1 MSASTCK
8 RTPFDATRRKHD
20 LCRGRGAGFLDVKA
34 VDANLLDLLKK
45 ATQFVVPIYQRVYSW
60 DHSECDQLWKDII
73 RAGGS
78 DTIGAHFTGS
88 IVYVEKD
95 QGTIAQ
101 AEPALII
108 DGQQRTT
115 TVTRLLAALAAHLD
129 SLPEAEQEPVAG
141 FAPRKIRG
149 LWLTNEYETGDKY
162 FKLILS
168 QGDKEALKAV
178 VRNDPL
184 PTGSASRVIANF
196 QFFVSRLK
204 DEATDIV
211 AVCKGISKL
220 VVVDVHLARGVDNP
234 QLVFEAMNSTG
245 KKLSQADLI
254 RNFVL
259 MDLEPSQQ
267 TNLYEGYWFPM
278 EQEFKGANER
288 RFDEFVRHFLTVRT
302 GTIPRL
308 EDIYDAFKDFTFAQ
322 AEAGVDQKAVVVDLG
337 QSAKHFVAMA
347 MGKETNPKLATRF
360 IEIEQL
366 KAIVAYPFLLRVY
379 QDYASGRVSDA
390 EFAQI
395 LDAVISY
402 LFRRT
407 ICRIPTNS
415 LNKTFASLA
424 GQVNPMKYVESVWGQ
439 FLTLDSYK
447 RFPDDEEF
455 QRYLRE
461 EDLYHLQRAPYF
473 LVKMEN
479 HSHKEP
485 ISVGDYTIEH
495 VMPQNENLSKVWRD
509 MLGPDWADIQARWL
523 HTLGNLTLTGY
534 NPELSDRPFLEK
546 RDMAGGFK
554 DSHLQLN
561 KNLAQLDTWDVDA
574 IVTRANALAE
584 QATGLWKRPSLPQEV
599 LAAYRTQF
607 KQEQGFD
614 WSLTHEILA
623 RMPEGSW
630 TGYFFLAEAVGT
642 SAQAIANH
650 VSKCPTCTNPYRV
663 LTWDGH
669 VAEGFAWTDPTDLR
683 DPREVLEAE
692 GISFTTGAADPD
704 SKLVAEDL
712 LALVELGE

>member
-1 MSASTCK
+1 M
-8 RTPFDATRRKHD
+8 
-20 LCRGRGAGFLDVKA
+20 KA

-45 ATQFVVPIYQRVYSW
+45 ATQFVVPIYQRIYSW
-60 DHSECDQLWKDII
+60 DYSECDQLWRDIV
-73 RAGGS
+73 RAGS
-78 DTIGAHFTGS
+78 SEVIGAHFTGS

-95 QGTIAQ
+95 QGNIAQ

-115 TVTRLLAALAAHLD
+115 TVTLLLAALAAHLD
-129 SLPEAEQEPVAG
+129 GLPEAEQEPVDG

-149 LWLTNEYETGDKY
+149 LWLTNEYESGDKF

-168 QGDKEALKAV
+168 QADKEALKAV

-184 PTGSASRVIANF
+184 PTENTSRVITNF
-196 QFFVSRLK
+196 QLFASKLK
-204 DEATDIV
+204 DPATDIK

-259 MDLEPSQQ
+259 MDLEPNQQ
-267 TNLYEGYWFPM
+267 TKLYEGYWFPM
-278 EQEFKGANER
+278 EQSFRGPNER

-302 GTIPRL
+302 GAIPRL
-308 EDIYDAFKDFTFAQ
+308 EDIYDAFKDFSFAQ
-322 AEAGVDQKAVVVDLG
+322 AEAGVNQEAVVMDLSR
-337 QSAKHFVAMA
+337 SATHFVAMA

-366 KAIVAYPFLLRVY
+366 KATVAYPFLLRVY
-379 QDYASGRVSDA
+379 QDYDTGKVSDT
-390 EFAQI
+390 EFTQI
-395 LDAVISY
+395 LDVVISY

-424 GQVNPMKYVESVWGQ
+424 GQINPVNYVQSVWGR
-439 FLTLDSYK
+439 FLTLDTYK

-455 QRYLRE
+455 GRYLRE

-479 HSHKEP
+479 NSHKEP
-485 ISVGDYTIEH
+485 ISIGDYTIEH
-495 VMPQNENLSKVWRD
+495 VMPQNEKLSQSWQD
-509 MLGPDWADIQARWL
+509 MIGPDWAEVQGRLL

-561 KNLAQLDTWDVDA
+561 KSLAELETWNEDA
-574 IVTRANALAE
+574 IVARGKTLAD
-584 QATGLWKRPSLPQEV
+584 QAIVLWKRPLLSPEV
-599 LAAYRTQF
+599 LADYRTQF

-623 RMPEGSW
+623 RIPEGTW
-630 TGYFFLAEAVGT
+630 TGYYYLAEAVGT
-642 SAQAIANH
+642 SAQAVANH
-650 VSKCPTCTNPYRV
+650 VSKCPACVNAYRV

-669 VAEGFAWTDPTDLR
+669 VAEGFAWTDASDTRNPKD
-683 DPREVLEAE
+683 VLEAE
-692 GISFTTGAADPD
+692 GVSFSTGGADPD
-704 SKLVAEDL
+704 AKLVAEDL
-712 LALVELGE
+712 LALVEMGE

>member
-1 MSASTCK
+1 
-8 RTPFDATRRKHD
+8 
-20 LCRGRGAGFLDVKA
+20 VKA

-60 DHSECDQLWKDII
+60 DYSECDQLWKDIV
-73 RAGGS
+73 RAGAS
-78 DTIGAHFTGS
+78 DSIGAHFTGS
-88 IVYVEKD
+88 IVYVERD

-115 TVTRLLAALAAHLD
+115 TVTLLLAALAGHLD
-129 SLPEAEQEPVAG
+129 GLPEVEREPVEG

-149 LWLTNEYETGDKY
+149 LWLTNEYESGDKY

-168 QGDKEALKAV
+168 QSDKEALKAV

-184 PTGSASRVIANF
+184 PTGNTSRVISNF
-196 QFFVSRLK
+196 QFFATRLK
-204 DEATDIV
+204 DPTTDIV

-259 MDLEPSQQ
+259 MDLEPSRQ

-278 EQEFKGANER
+278 ELEFKGANER

-308 EDIYDAFKDFTFAQ
+308 EDIYDAFKDFTVAQ
-322 AEAGVDQKAVVVDLG
+322 EKAGVSQDAVVVDLS
-337 QSAKHFVAMA
+337 QSARHFVAMA

-366 KAIVAYPFLLRVY
+366 KATVAYPFLLRVY
-379 QDYASGRVSDA
+379 QDYASGKVSDTD
-390 EFAQI
+390 FAQI
-395 LDAVISY
+395 LDAIISY

-424 GQVNPMKYVESVWGQ
+424 GQVNPTKYVESVWGR

-455 QRYLRE
+455 GRYLRD

-473 LVKMEN
+473 FVKMEN
-479 HSHKEP
+479 NSHKEP
-485 ISVGDYTIEH
+485 INIGDYSIEH
-495 VMPQNENLSKVWRD
+495 VMPQNEKLSTAWRN
-509 MLGPDWADIQARWL
+509 MLGLNWADVQAQWL

-534 NPELSDRPFLEK
+534 NPELSDRSFLDK

-561 KNLAQLDTWDVDA
+561 KDLAKLDTWDAEA
-574 IVTRANALAE
+574 IVARAKTLAE
-584 QATGLWKRPSLPQEV
+584 QANELWKRPSLPPEV
-599 LAAYRTQF
+599 LADYRTQF
-607 KQEQGFD
+607 NQEQGFD

-623 RMPEGSW
+623 SMPEGTW
-630 TGYFFLAEAVGT
+630 TGYFYLAEAVGT
-642 SAQAIANH
+642 SAQAVANH
-650 VSKCPTCTNPYRV
+650 ISKCPTCTNPYRV
-663 LTWDGH
+663 LTWEGQ
-669 VAEGFAWTDPTDLR
+669 VAEGFAWTDPS
-683 DPREVLEAE
+683 DPRNPKELLEAE
-692 GISFTTGAADPD
+692 GVSFNTGAADPD

>member
-1 MSASTCK
+1 M
-8 RTPFDATRRKHD
+8 
-20 LCRGRGAGFLDVKA
+20 KA

-45 ATQFVVPIYQRVYSW
+45 ATQFVVPIYQRIYSW
-60 DHSECDQLWKDII
+60 DYAECEQLWKDIV
-73 RAGGS
+73 RAGAS
-78 DTIGAHFTGS
+78 DSIGAHFTGS

-115 TVTRLLAALAAHLD
+115 TVTLLLAALAAHLEG
-129 SLPEAEQEPVAG
+129 LPEAEQEPVEG

-149 LWLTNEYETGDKY
+149 LWLTNEYENGDKY

-168 QGDKEALKAV
+168 QNDKEALKAV

-184 PTGSASRVIANF
+184 PTGNASRVITNF
-196 QFFVSRLK
+196 QYFVSKLK
-204 DEATDIV
+204 DPAADVGT
-211 AVCKGISKL
+211 VCKGISKL

-267 TNLYEGYWFPM
+267 SHLYEGYWFPM

-302 GTIPRL
+302 GAIPRL

-322 AEAGVDQKAVVVDLG
+322 ADAGVSQESVVVDLS

-366 KAIVAYPFLLRVY
+366 KAIVTYPFLLRVY
-379 QDYASGRVSDA
+379 EDYVVGKVSDT
-390 EFAQI
+390 EFAEI

-424 GQVNPMKYVESVWGQ
+424 AQVNPVKYVESVWGR

-455 QRYLRE
+455 GKYLRE

-479 HSHKEP
+479 DCHKEP
-485 ISVGDYTIEH
+485 ISIGDYTIEH
-495 VMPQNENLSKVWRD
+495 VMPQNENLSQAWQS
-509 MLGPDWADIQARWL
+509 MLGPDWADVQARLL

-561 KNLAQLDTWDVDA
+561 KDLASLDAWNGSA
-574 IVTRANALAE
+574 IVARAKTLAD
-584 QATGLWKRPSLPQEV
+584 QAIALWKRPSLPPKV
-599 LAAYRTQF
+599 LAEYRSEF
-607 KQEQGFD
+607 KQGQGFD
-614 WSLTHEILA
+614 WSLTHEILEKI
-623 RMPEGSW
+623 PEGKW
-630 TGYFFLAEAVGT
+630 TGYYYLAEAVGT
-642 SAQAIANH
+642 SAQAVANH
-650 VSKCPTCTNPYRV
+650 VSKCPQCVKPYRV

-669 VAEGFAWTDPTDLR
+669 IAEGFAWTDPTDTR
-683 DPREVLEAE
+683 DPKNVLKAE
-692 GISFTTGAADPD
+692 GVNFSSGGADHDA
-704 SKLVAEDL
+704 KLAAEDL
-712 LALVELGE
+712 LALVEVEA

>member
-1 MSASTCK
+1 M
-8 RTPFDATRRKHD
+8 
-20 LCRGRGAGFLDVKA
+20 KA

-45 ATQFVVPIYQRVYSW
+45 ATQFVVPIYQRIYSW
-60 DHSECDQLWKDII
+60 DYSECDQLWRDIV
-73 RAGGS
+73 RAGSSG
-78 DTIGAHFTGS
+78 TIGAHFTGS

-95 QGTIAQ
+95 QGNIAQ

-115 TVTRLLAALAAHLD
+115 TVTLLLAALAAHLEG
-129 SLPEAEQEPVAG
+129 LPEAEQEPVDG

-149 LWLTNEYETGDKY
+149 LWLTNEYESGDKF

-168 QGDKEALKAV
+168 QTDKEALKAV

-184 PTGSASRVIANF
+184 PAGNTSRVITNF

-204 DEATDIV
+204 DPATDVV

-245 KKLSQADLI
+245 KGLSQADLI

-259 MDLEPSQQ
+259 MDLDPNQQ
-267 TNLYEGYWFPM
+267 AKLYEGYWFPM
-278 EQEFKGANER
+278 EQQFRGANER

-302 GTIPRL
+302 GAIPRL
-308 EDIYDAFKDFTFAQ
+308 EDIYDAFKDFSFAQ
-322 AEAGVDQKAVVVDLG
+322 AEAGVSQEAVVMDLSR
-337 QSAKHFVAMA
+337 SARHFVAMA
-347 MGKETNPKLATRF
+347 MGQETNPKLATRF

-366 KAIVAYPFLLRVY
+366 KATVAYPFLLRVY
-379 QDYASGRVSDA
+379 QDYDGGKVSDT

-395 LDAVISY
+395 LDVVISY

-424 GQVNPMKYVESVWGQ
+424 GQVNPMKYVESVWGR
-439 FLTLDSYK
+439 FLTLDTYK

-455 QRYLRE
+455 GRYLRD

-473 LVKMEN
+473 LVKLEN
-479 HSHKEP
+479 DSHKEP
-485 ISVGDYTIEH
+485 ISIGDYTIEH
-495 VMPQNENLSKVWRD
+495 VMPQNEKLSQSWQS
-509 MLGPDWADIQARWL
+509 MIGPDWADVQSRLL

-546 RDMAGGFK
+546 RDMPGGFK
-554 DSHLQLN
+554 HSHLQLN
-561 KNLAQLDTWDVDA
+561 KGLAELESWDEDA
-574 IVTRANALAE
+574 IVARAKMLAD
-584 QATGLWKRPSLPQEV
+584 QAVALWKRPALPPEV
-599 LAAYRTQF
+599 LADYRTQF

-614 WSLTHEILA
+614 WSLTHEIVA
-623 RMPEGSW
+623 RIPEGSW
-630 TGYFFLAEAVGT
+630 TGYYYLAEAVGT
-642 SAQAIANH
+642 SAQAVANH
-650 VSKCPTCTNPYRV
+650 LAKCPTCVNAYRV

-669 VAEGFAWTDPTDLR
+669 IAEGFAWNDPSDTRNPR
-683 DPREVLEAE
+683 DMLEAE
-692 GISFTTGAADPD
+692 GVSFSTGVADPD
-704 SKLVAEDL
+704 AKLVAEDL

>member
-1 MSASTCK
+1 M
-8 RTPFDATRRKHD
+8 
-20 LCRGRGAGFLDVKA
+20 KA

-60 DHSECDQLWKDII
+60 DDSECDQLWRDIV
-73 RAGGS
+73 RAGS
-78 DTIGAHFTGS
+78 SEVIGAHFTGS

-95 QGTIAQ
+95 QGNIAQ

-115 TVTRLLAALAAHLD
+115 TVTLLLAALAAHLD
-129 SLPEAEQEPVAG
+129 LLPIAEQEPVDS

-149 LWLTNEYETGDKY
+149 LWLTNEYESGDKF

-168 QGDKEALKAV
+168 KADKEALKAV

-184 PTGSASRVIANF
+184 PAGNASRVLTNF
-196 QFFVSRLK
+196 QFFVSKLK
-204 DEATDIV
+204 DPATDIV
-211 AVCKGISKL
+211 AVCKGVSKL

-259 MDLEPSQQ
+259 MDLEPNQQ
-267 TNLYEGYWFPM
+267 TKLYEGYWFPM
-278 EQEFKGANER
+278 EQAFRGVDER

-302 GTIPRL
+302 GAIPRL
-308 EDIYDAFKDFTFAQ
+308 EDIYDAFKDFSFAQ
-322 AEAGVDQKAVVVDLG
+322 AEVGVNQEAVVMDLSR
-337 QSAKHFVAMA
+337 SAKYFVAMA
-347 MGKETNPKLATRF
+347 MGQETNPKLATRF

-366 KAIVAYPFLLRVY
+366 KATVAYPFLLRVY
-379 QDYASGRVSDA
+379 QDYDSGKVSDT
-390 EFAQI
+390 EFAHI
-395 LDAVISY
+395 LDVVISY

-415 LNKTFASLA
+415 LNKTFVSL
-424 GQVNPMKYVESVWGQ
+424 GLQVNPLNYVQSVFGR
-439 FLTLDSYK
+439 FLTLDTYK

-455 QRYLRE
+455 GKYLCE

-473 LVKMEN
+473 LAKMEN
-479 HSHKEP
+479 DSHKEP

-495 VMPQNENLSKVWRD
+495 VMPQNEKLSQSWQD
-509 MLGPDWADIQARWL
+509 MIGPDWVNVQGRWL

-561 KNLAQLDTWDVDA
+561 KSLAALDTWNEDA
-574 IVTRANALAE
+574 IVARAKALAD
-584 QATGLWKRPSLPQEV
+584 QAIKLWKRPSLPPEV
-599 LAAYRTQF
+599 LADYRNQF

-623 RMPEGSW
+623 RIPQGRW
-630 TGYFFLAEAVGT
+630 TGYYYLAEAVGT
-642 SAQAIANH
+642 SAQAVANH
-650 VSKCPTCTNPYRV
+650 VSKCPTCVNAYRV

-669 VAEGFAWTDPTDLR
+669 VAEGFAWTDPNDTR
-683 DPREVLEAE
+683 KPKEVLEAE
-692 GISFTTGAADPD
+692 GVSFSTGAADPD
-704 SKLVAEDL
+704 AKLAAEDL